1 MQTGPSFRARYD
13 ALVVGARAAGAAT
26 AMLLARAGLSVLA
39 VDRGRLGDDTLST
52 HALMRGAVL
61 QLHRWG
67 LLRALEAAGTP
78 PIRSATFH
86 YGEEDIPIPI
96 KPRDGIDALY
106 APRRTV
112 LDPLLVRAAA
122 AAGAEVVHGV
132 AAIDLVRDARGRVA
146 GAVLAGA
153 DGSPTRV
160 EADIVIGADGIRS
173 PIARLVGAPVER
185 AGRSATAV
193 MYGHFAGLA
202 QDGYHWYYRPGVSA
216 GAIPTNDGRTCL
228 FVALPP
234 ARFLDELPAGVD
246 ALYRRILAEAAPEMA
261 RAVARARLDAKL
273 RSFPG
278 TPGFLRRAWGPGWA
292 LVGDAGYFKDPLTA
306 HGLTDAL
313 RDAELLA
320 RAIVAGTDGALAA
333 YQATRDEVSLGLFE
347 VTDRIASFAWD
358 LEQAKR
364 DHHLLA
370 RHMAGEAEML
380 LALDRE
386 PTRAEAVSRGAD
398 ARLEAKCA

>member
-1 MQTGPSFRARYD
+1 MQTGPSFRSRYD
-13 ALVVGARAAGAAT
+13 AIVVGARAAGAAT

-67 LLRALEAAGTP
+67 LLRALQAAGTP

-86 YGEEDIPIPI
+86 YGEEEILVPI
-96 KPRDGIDALY
+96 KARDGIDALY

-112 LDPLLVRAAA
+112 LDPLIVRAAA

-132 AAIDLVRDARGRVA
+132 TAVDLVRDARGRVA

-153 DGSPTRV
+153 GGRTTRV
-160 EADIVIGADGIRS
+160 EADVVVGADGIRS
-173 PIARLVGAPVER
+173 PVARLAGAPVER

-193 MYGHFAGLA
+193 VYGHFAGLA
-202 QDGYHWYYRPGVSA
+202 LDGYHWYYRPGVSA
-216 GAIPTNDGRTCL
+216 GAIPTNDGRACV

-234 ARFLDELPAGVD
+234 ARFLRELRGGLD
-246 ALYRRILAEAAPEMA
+246 ALYRRALAEATPELAP
-261 RAVARARLDAKL
+261 AVASARLDAKL

-278 TPGFLRRAWGPGWA
+278 TTGFLRRAWGPGWA

-313 RDAELLA
+313 RDAELLS
-320 RAIVAGTDGALAA
+320 RAIVAGTDDALAG
-333 YQATRDEVSLGLFE
+333 YQATRDELSLGLFE
-347 VTDRIASFAWD
+347 VTDRVASFAWD
-358 LEQAKR
+358 LDQAKR

-370 RHMAGEAEML
+370 RHMAGETEML

-386 PTRAEAVSRGAD
+386 PARAEAV
-398 ARLEAKCA
+398 

>member
-193 MYGHFAGLA
+193 VYGHFAGLA

-261 RAVARARLDAKL
+261 RAVARARLDSKL

-278 TPGFLRRAWGPGWA
+278 APGFLRRAWGPGWA

-370 RHMAGEAEML
+370 RHMMGEAEML

-386 PTRAEAVSRGAD
+386 PTRAEAFSRVAD
-398 ARLEAKCA
+398 ARVEARCA

>member
-386 PTRAEAVSRGAD
+386 PTRAEAVWRGAD
-398 ARLEAKCA
+398 ARVEAKCA